1 MIKKLKLTRDMV
13 PISYTDGN
21 IACCGFVCPLP
32 KNYEKVI
39 NESNISIMR
48 RDVEYFCAKI
58 NSKALRQ
65 EKPFENILIE
75 YQDRTEEQQ
84 LELLRA
90 FRIERTHFDDRGL
103 YAVQAGNNVNSG
115 DIYLGK
121 DESNIC
127 MADSFGFR
135 KHFDDKHAFYCHN
148 VDFYWQALL
157 TRELVVKYF
166 NYLQEMIKTLE
177 ILDVD

>member
-13 PISYTDGN
+13 PISYTDVSS
-21 IACCGFVCPLP
+21 ACCGFICPLP

-39 NESNISIMR
+39 TESNIDVMQS
-48 RDVEYFCAKI
+48 DVEYFVAKI
-58 NSKALRQ
+58 NGKALHQ
-65 EKPFENILIE
+65 EEPFENILIE

-84 LELLRA
+84 LELLRG
-90 FRIERTHFDDRGL
+90 FRIDRTWFDARGL
-103 YAVQAGNNVNSG
+103 YAVQAGNSVNSG

-121 DESNIC
+121 EEGSSLC
-127 MADSFGFR
+127 MPVSFGFR
-135 KHFDDKHAFYCHN
+135 KHFDEKHAFYCHN

-177 ILDVD
+177 ILF